1 MAVLNV
7 GQDCGSG
14 GRQPEV
20 SPCPSFASLCQTG
33 VHPADVMRLH
43 SLILLSFLLL
53 ATQAFS
59 EKVRKRAKNAPH
71 STAEE
76 GVEGSAPSLGKAQN
90 KQRSRTSKS
99 LTHGKFVTKDQAT
112 CRWAVTEEEQGISLK
127 VQCTQADQ
135 EFSCVFAGDPTD
147 CLKHD
152 KDQIYWK
159 QVARTLRKQ
168 KNICRNAKS
177 VLKTRVCRKRFP
189 ESNLKL
195 VNPNARGNTKP
206 RKEKAEVSARE
217 HNKVQEAVSTEPNRV
232 KEDITLNPAATQT
245 MAIRDP
251 ECLEDP
257 DVLNQRKTALEF
269 CGESW
274 SSICTFFLNMLQAT
288 SC

>member
-1 MAVLNV
+1 
-7 GQDCGSG
+7 
-14 GRQPEV
+14 
-20 SPCPSFASLCQTG
+20 
-33 VHPADVMRLH
+33 MRLY

-53 ATQAFS
+53 ATQVLT

-71 STAEE
+71 STTEE
-76 GVEGSAPSLGKAQN
+76 GVEGTSPSLGKAQN

-99 LTHGKFVTKDQAT
+99 MTHGKFVTKDQAT
-112 CRWAVTEEEQGISLK
+112 CRWAATEEEQGISLK

-135 EFSCVFAGDPTD
+135 EFSCVFAGDPTE

-152 KDQIYWK
+152 KDQTYWK

-168 KNICRNAKS
+168 KNICGNAKS
-177 VLKTRVCRKRFP
+177 VLKTRVCRKKFP

-195 VNPNARGNTKP
+195 VNPNARGNMKP
-206 RKEKAEVSARE
+206 RKEKAEVSGRE
-217 HNKVQEAVSTEPNRV
+217 HNKVQDAVSMELDKV
-232 KEDITLNPAATQT
+232 KEDITLSPAASQT
-245 MAIRDP
+245 MAIKDA

-257 DVLNQRKTALEF
+257 DVLNQRKTAMEF